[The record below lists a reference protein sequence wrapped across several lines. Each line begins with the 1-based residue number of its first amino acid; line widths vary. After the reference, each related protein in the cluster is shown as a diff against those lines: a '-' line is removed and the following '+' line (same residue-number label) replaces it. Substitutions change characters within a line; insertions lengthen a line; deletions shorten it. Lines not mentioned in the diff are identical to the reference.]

1 MATTG
6 QLIDT
11 ADKWLFEQEGSR
23 SRNYTRNQ
31 LLMAMVSFHQ
41 HLLQQCHVM
50 HSLPDFK
57 ARRLKLGLSLREVAK
72 ATGVSAATI
81 SRAEHGNEMELSN
94 AQKLDRFYAG
104 NGA

>member
-1 MATTG
+1 MTTG

-41 HLLQQCHVM
+41 HLLKQCHVM

-57 ARRLKLGLSLREVAK
+57 ARRLKTGLSLREVAK

-81 SRAEHGNEMELSN
+81 SRAERGNEMELSN